1 MATDNDSKQPAR
13 RFIKRQHVET
23 ITGLSRTEIYR
34 RISAGRFPK
43 QISLSPKS
51 VVWIESEVLEW
62 CEQRIAESRG
72 DAA

>member
-1 MATDNDSKQPAR
+1 MAPDTHSKQPAR
-13 RFIKRQHVET
+13 RFIKRQQVEL
-23 ITGLSRTEIYR
+23 ITGMSRTEIYR
-34 RISAGRFPK
+34 RISDGRFPK

-51 VVWIESEVLEW
+51 VVWIESEVLDW

>member
-1 MATDNDSKQPAR
+1 MAPDTRSKQPAR
-13 RFIKRQHVET
+13 RFIKRQQVEL

-34 RISAGRFPK
+34 RISDGRFPK

-51 VVWIESEVLEW
+51 VVWIESEVLDW
-62 CEQRIAESRG
+62 CEQQIAASRG